1 MSGPEP
7 REPGWSHQLSN
18 CQPFRGPELGWLLDR
33 EAPTPRPSLS
43 NAEACPLVPGRPA
56 SSSRAQLLSQPAWN
70 CQVSHKLPEP
80 EPVPAQ
86 EPNSHHP
93 GLPTKTQV
101 RLWWGG
107 GGGFL
112 LMPRYFFGLLQAGR
126 QEDIPTQAITCIFGP
141 LCTHLPKGKII
152 IVKANMWDK
161 RWCQHFT
168 TLVLQAQNSP

>member
-70 CQVSHKLPEP
+70 CQVRHKLPEP

-112 LMPRYFFGLLQAGR
+112 LMPRYFLVSCGLGGR
-126 QEDIPTQAITCIFGP
+126 KTSP
-141 LCTHLPKGKII
+141 LKLLHVSLGLCAPICPRG
-152 IVKANMWDK
+152 
-161 RWCQHFT
+161 R
-168 TLVLQAQNSP
+168 S

>member
-7 REPGWSHQLSN
+7 REPGCSHQLSN
-18 CQPFRGPELGWLLDR
+18 HQPFRGPELGWLSDR

-70 CQVSHKLPEP
+70 CQVRHKLPEP
-80 EPVPAQ
+80 APAQ

-101 RLWWGG
+101 RLWCWG

-112 LMPRYFFGLLQAGR
+112 LMPR
-126 QEDIPTQAITCIFGP
+126 
-141 LCTHLPKGKII
+141 
-152 IVKANMWDK
+152 
-161 RWCQHFT
+161 
-168 TLVLQAQNSP
+168 